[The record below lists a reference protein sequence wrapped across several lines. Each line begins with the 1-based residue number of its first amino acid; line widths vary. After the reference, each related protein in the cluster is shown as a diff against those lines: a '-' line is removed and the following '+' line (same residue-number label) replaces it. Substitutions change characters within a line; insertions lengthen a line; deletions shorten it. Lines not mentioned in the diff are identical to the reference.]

1 LHHSILQC
9 GKVTLQ
15 QVFSQISVNQPI
27 AVATCNPIAIKLSDG
42 SVRNGYTIKL
52 LNMVPEPRLI
62 SLRLVGLD
70 NASMAIDSIDDIK
83 GQIANIQVDPDKLRA
98 LRVFISVP
106 PQQLKSG
113 RTPFQIIVKDQ
124 QSFETD
130 SYNAEFEVPE
140 DMK

>member
-1 LHHSILQC
+1 LQC

-27 AVATCNPIAIKLSDG
+27 AVATRNPIAIKLSDG

-106 PQQLKSG
+106 PHQLKSG